1 MEISIAW
8 LIIGFLG
15 QLFFSARFIVQ
26 WIYSEINKKSII
38 PLAFWFFSILGGVT
52 LLAYAIHRKDP
63 VFILGQSAGL
73 LIYGRNLY
81 FIKKQNQMN
90 LSLTRIKK
98 SYVDFFSNIKKLFK
112 NKANSNANL
121 LKDIN

>member
-1 MEISIAW
+1 MEISLSW

-81 FIKKQNQMN
+81 FIKKQNQLN
-90 LSLTRIKK
+90 LSLTGVKK
-98 SYVDFFSNIKKLFK
+98 SYAEFFSKAKKLFK
-112 NKANSNANL
+112 K
-121 LKDIN
+121 

>member
-1 MEISIAW
+1 MEISLSW

-38 PLAFWFFSILGGVT
+38 PLAFWFFSILGGLT

-73 LIYGRNLY
+73 LIYARNIY
-81 FIKKQNQMN
+81 FINKQNKLN
-90 LSLTRIKK
+90 LSLKELKKNFFDFVSKIK
-98 SYVDFFSNIKKLFK
+98 SLFNRK
-112 NKANSNANL
+112 R
-121 LKDIN
+121 

>member
-8 LIIGFLG
+8 LIVGLLG

-90 LSLTRIKK
+90 LSLTGIKK
-98 SYVDFFSNIKKLFK
+98 SYVDFFGNIKKLFK
-112 NKANSNANL
+112 K
-121 LKDIN
+121 

>member
-1 MEISIAW
+1 MEISITW
-8 LIIGFLG
+8 LIVGLLG

-98 SYVDFFSNIKKLFK
+98 SYVDLFSNIKKLFK
-112 NKANSNANL
+112 K
-121 LKDIN
+121 

>member
-8 LIIGFLG
+8 LIVGLLG

-98 SYVDFFSNIKKLFK
+98 KVT
-112 NKANSNANL
+112 
-121 LKDIN
+121 

>member
-1 MEISIAW
+1 MEISLSW

-38 PLAFWFFSILGGVT
+38 PLAFWFFSILGGLT

-73 LIYGRNLY
+73 LIYARNIY
-81 FIKKQNQMN
+81 FINKQNKLN
-90 LSLTRIKK
+90 LSLKELKKNFFDFVSKIK
-98 SYVDFFSNIKKLFK
+98 S
-112 NKANSNANL
+112 L
-121 LKDIN
+121 LSFVS

>member
-1 MEISIAW
+1 MEISITW
-8 LIIGFLG
+8 LIVGLLG

-81 FIKKQNQMN
+81 FIKKHNQMN
-90 LSLTRIKK
+90 LSLTGIKK
-98 SYVDFFSNIKKLFK
+98 SYVDFSNNIKKLFK
-112 NKANSNANL
+112 K
-121 LKDIN
+121 

>member
-8 LIIGFLG
+8 LIVGLLG

-81 FIKKQNQMN
+81 FIKKHNQMN
-90 LSLTRIKK
+90 LSLTGIKK
-98 SYVDFFSNIKKLFK
+98 SYKDFSNNIKKLFK
-112 NKANSNANL
+112 K
-121 LKDIN
+121 

>member
-1 MEISIAW
+1 MEISLSW
-8 LIIGFLG
+8 LIVGFLG

-38 PLAFWFFSILGGVT
+38 PLAFWFFSIIGGVT

-73 LIYGRNLY
+73 LIYARNLY
-81 FIKKQNQMN
+81 FINKQNKLKFSSKQ
-90 LSLTRIKK
+90 IKK
-98 SYVDFFSNIKKLFK
+98 SFFDFIGKIKKLF
-112 NKANSNANL
+112 S
-121 LKDIN
+121 

>member
-8 LIIGFLG
+8 LIVGLLG

-98 SYVDFFSNIKKLFK
+98 VT
-112 NKANSNANL
+112 
-121 LKDIN
+121 

>member
-1 MEISIAW
+1 MTPPKIVKEENLEISLSW
-8 LIIGFLG
+8 LIVGFLG

-52 LLAYAIHRKDP
+52 LLAYAVHRKDP

-73 LIYGRNLY
+73 LIYARNLY
-81 FIKKQNQMN
+81 FINKQNKLKISFVALQKGFRDI
-90 LSLTRIKK
+90 LKK
-98 SYVDFFSNIKKLFK
+98 FKKLFG
-112 NKANSNANL
+112 
-121 LKDIN
+121 

>member
-1 MEISIAW
+1 MENNLSW
-8 LIIGFLG
+8 LIVGFLG

-26 WIYSEINKKSII
+26 WIYSENNKKSII
-38 PLAFWFFSILGGVT
+38 PIAFWFFSILGGVT

-81 FIKKQNQMN
+81 FINKHNKLK
-90 LSLTRIKK
+90 LSLLDLQKGVHDILK
-98 SYVDFFSNIKKLFK
+98 NLKKLF
-112 NKANSNANL
+112 S
-121 LKDIN
+121 